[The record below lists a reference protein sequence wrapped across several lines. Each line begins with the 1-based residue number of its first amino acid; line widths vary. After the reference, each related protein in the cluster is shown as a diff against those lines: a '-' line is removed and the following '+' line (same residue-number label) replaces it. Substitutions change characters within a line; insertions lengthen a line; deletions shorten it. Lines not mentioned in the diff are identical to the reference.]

1 MSPARLGASLE
12 DCRDCGRCCFDEDAT
27 YLPVF
32 FVDLDRMSERTRAF
46 TREADGRSFMAL
58 REGRCAAL
66 TIDPV
71 AGRFV
76 CGIYEERPDVCRAL
90 ERGSAQCLGYRETKA
105 ERPKLALLRVRA
117 SP

>member
-46 TREADGRSFMAL
+46 THEVDGRRYMAL

-71 AGRFV
+71 AGTPARLQV
-76 CGIYEERPDVCRAL
+76 SGPPGRRAA
-90 ERGSAQCLGYRETKA
+90 S
-105 ERPKLALLRVRA
+105 RV
-117 SP
+117 S

>member
-1 MSPARLGASLE
+1 MKASSLGASLE

-32 FVDLDRMSERTRAF
+32 FVDLDRMSEHTRAF
-46 TREADGRSFMAL
+46 TRTEEGRTYMSL

-76 CGIYEERPDVCRAL
+76 CGVYEERPDVCRAL
-90 ERGSAQCLGYRETKA
+90 QRGSAQCLNDRATKE
-105 ERPKLALLRVRA
+105 ERPRLALLRLRA
-117 SP
+117 ST